1 MPLDSP
7 EILAP
12 AGNWDCV
19 RAAVANGAHAVYFGL
34 DRFNARMRA
43 DNFTRDDL
51 ATLIPYLH
59 RHGVRACVTM
69 NVLIFPD
76 EWREAQQY
84 LDELDRARVDAVIV
98 QDIGLAELIS
108 RRRREGRW
116 QLELHISTQMT
127 LTGPESVRLIDEKL
141 DPQQIVLA
149 RELSLEEIAA
159 CARATTKPIEVFC
172 HGALCVAYSGQ
183 CLTSESLG
191 LRSANRGECAQA
203 CRLPYRLEVD
213 GRLRDLGERRYLF
226 SPQDLCALERI
237 PQMLAAGVRSFKIEG
252 RLKSPEYVAAT
263 TRAYRR
269 ALDDALALRAPSQQ
283 RQREDLYAMQMA
295 FSRGFSTGWLD
306 GTDHPR
312 LTHGRFG
319 KKRGALVGRLARCGE
334 GWVELADESA
344 VPLAPGD
351 GFVIDAGQDRNE
363 EQGGRIWRVSG
374 RRLFFHGRGSRI
386 RWSSVHPGQLLWK
399 TDDPALDK
407 RLRATWARF
416 DKPEASGYVAQ
427 SLEMD
432 VEGRIG
438 VPLVLSCRGIRILS
452 RRPLEAARQHP
463 LTQETLAA
471 QLGRLGGTPYRL
483 GRLHCRL
490 EGELMLPLS
499 ELNFMR
505 RQLVAA
511 LEEAGSAETC
521 SDKPCSDEACSAKAV
536 ARVADPVIPAAL
548 PASAAPARGF
558 RVEDSE
564 LPGVRGGGLCPSPG
578 EGALEG
584 DATLPELSVLCR
596 SEEQALAAVKSG
608 LSRIYLDF
616 RQLRQLA
623 DCARR
628 LREADPAC
636 RIWPATLRIMKPR
649 EAGYFKYLLAAEP
662 DGVLVRNIGA
672 VQWLREH
679 TELPLIGDFS
689 LNTANAAS
697 IDFWRRL
704 GLRLC
709 TVSYDLNA
717 QQLDD
722 LLRCGCGAQ
731 LELTLHQHMPLF
743 HMEHCVFCTFLS
755 RGHNFKDC
763 GQPCDHHGVRVQ
775 DRTGAMHRLIGD
787 EACRN
792 TLFNGRAQTAARLT
806 DALMQRGL
814 RRFRIELLDEN
825 AERTAELIAL
835 YRRRLSGQVSAEE
848 LIRRLGA
855 LDRLGVTEGTL
866 R

>member
-76 EWREAQQY
+76 EWQEAQQY

-98 QDIGLAELIS
+98 QDIGLAQLIS

-127 LTGPESVRLIDEKL
+127 VTGPESVRLIDEVL

-269 ALDDALALRAPSQQ
+269 ALDDALALRAPSQAQ
-283 RQREDLYAMQMA
+283 QREDLYAMQMA

-334 GWVELADESA
+334 GWIELAGESV

-374 RRLFFHGRGSRI
+374 RRLFFHGKGSHI

-407 RLRATWARF
+407 RLRATWAHF
-416 DKPEASGYVAQ
+416 DKPEAPSAAEQ
-427 SLEMD
+427 SLEME
-432 VEGRIG
+432 VEGRVG
-438 VPLVLSCRGIRILS
+438 VPLALRCRGICILS

-490 EGELMLPLS
+490 EGELMMPLS

-511 LEEAGSAETC
+511 LETAPAEEAAADASKPADSVASATHPSSVAEATPVPAAGSGASSPTVQAAAET
-521 SDKPCSDEACSAKAV
+521 S
-536 ARVADPVIPAAL
+536 PAGEGET
-548 PASAAPARGF
+548 PASLVEAPA
-558 RVEDSE
+558 
-564 LPGVRGGGLCPSPG
+564 
-578 EGALEG
+578 
-584 DATLPELSVLCR
+584 LPELSVLCR
-596 SEEQALAAVKSG
+596 SEEQALAAVNNG
-608 LSRIYLDF
+608 LSRIYLD
-616 RQLRQLA
+616 LRHMRDFA
-623 DCARR
+623 DCAER

-636 RIWPATLRIMKPR
+636 RIWPATLRIMKPH

-662 DGVLVRNIGA
+662 DGILVRNIGA

-679 TELPLIGDFS
+679 TKLPLIGDFS

-697 IDFWRRL
+697 IEFWRRL

-722 LLRCGCGAQ
+722 LLRCGCGPQ

-755 RGHNFKDC
+755 QGHNFKDC
-763 GQPCDHHGVRVQ
+763 GQPCDHHSVRVQ

-806 DALMQRGL
+806 DSLMQRGL

-825 AERTAELIAL
+825 AARAAELIEL